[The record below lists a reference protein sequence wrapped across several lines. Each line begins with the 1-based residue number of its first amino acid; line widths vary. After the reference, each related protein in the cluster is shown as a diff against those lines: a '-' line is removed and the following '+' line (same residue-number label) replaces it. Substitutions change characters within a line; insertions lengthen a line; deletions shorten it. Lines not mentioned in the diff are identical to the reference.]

1 MSYQKKERIFTLL
14 VALGLLFAVAAHYL
28 WAPWGFYRRVS
39 EEEAAQ
45 RCTLIQQAESYLGVN
60 EADGS
65 HTQIVDLYNTLDPL
79 PVGYTLG
86 YEDSWCA
93 AFVTVTAMEAGLI
106 HRIPPECGCERQI
119 ELFRELGHWEE
130 SDSYLPLPGDYIY
143 YAWDEWPLGDC
154 TGWSDHVG
162 IVVGTWG
169 PFIKVIE
176 GNRDDTV
183 SHRIILQNHYE
194 IRGFGLPDFS
204 EKHG

>member
-119 ELFRELGHWEE
+119 EAFKGLDCWVEN
-130 SDSYLPLPGDYIY
+130 DNAIPQPGDLIY
-143 YAWDEWPLGDC
+143 YDWDVTRQGNS
-154 TGWSDHVG
+154 TGWADHVG
-162 IVVGTWG
+162 IVVGVKW
-169 PFIKVIE
+169 PFLKVIE
-176 GNRDDTV
+176 GNKNDDV
-183 SHRIILQNHYE
+183 SYRIIPVGHRT
-194 IRGFGLPDFS
+194 IRGYGMPDYGS
-204 EKHG
+204 GT